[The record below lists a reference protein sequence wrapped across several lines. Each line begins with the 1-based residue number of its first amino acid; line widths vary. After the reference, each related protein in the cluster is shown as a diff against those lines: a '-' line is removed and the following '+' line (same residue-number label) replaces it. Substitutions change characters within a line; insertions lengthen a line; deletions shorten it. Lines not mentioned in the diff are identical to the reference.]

1 MSTLIEIRPH
11 NIDQRSIQTIVNA
24 LKNGDLAI
32 IPTDSIYAVV
42 GDLNHRDI
50 LEKICKQIGKKPNKA
65 NLSILCDG
73 LSNLSKYTS
82 TIPNPLYK
90 LMKRL
95 LPGPYTFILKASNNI
110 PKIFRQ
116 NKKTIGI
123 RVPDNTICQALIY
136 ALGNP
141 LISSSIHSED
151 EIQEYLTEPLEIYEN
166 WQNKINLIIDG
177 GAGKNTGTTV
187 IDASTEEI
195 SIIREGL
202 GVEKV

>member
-1 MSTLIEIRPH
+1 MGNLIEIRPH

-24 LKNGDLAI
+24 LKKGELAI
-32 IPTDSIYAVV
+32 VPTDSIYAIV
-42 GDLNHRDI
+42 GDLNHRDV

-90 LMKRL
+90 LMKRV
-95 LPGPYTFILKASNNI
+95 LPGPFTFILKANNNI

-123 RVPDNTICQALIY
+123 RVPDNTICQALIS
-136 ALGNP
+136 GDDKSP
-141 LISSSIHSED
+141 
-151 EIQEYLTEPLEIYEN
+151 
-166 WQNKINLIIDG
+166 KIIPDFRPP
-177 GAGKNTGTTV
+177 
-187 IDASTEEI
+187 
-195 SIIREGL
+195 SIIRIGITPLYTCFEDL
-202 GVEKV
+202 WWVVYQLKNIVESKSYLKFDKKKSQVT

>member
-42 GDLNHRDI
+42 GDLNHRDV
-50 LEKICKQIGKKPNKA
+50 LEKICKQIRKKPSKA

-95 LPGPYTFILKASNNI
+95 LPGPFTFILKANNNI

-123 RVPDNTICQALIY
+123 RVPDNTICQALISS
-136 ALGNP
+136 LGNP
-141 LISSSIHSED
+141 LISSSIHSEN
-151 EIQEYLTEPLEIYEN
+151 EIQEYLTEPYEIYEH
-166 WQNKINLIIDG
+166 WQNKIDLIVDG
-177 GAGKNTGTTV
+177 GAGKNIGTTV
-187 IDASTEEI
+187 IDATTG
-195 SIIREGL
+195 IIVVVREGL
-202 GVEKV
+202 GIEKI

>member
-1 MSTLIEIRPH
+1 MGTLIEIRPH

-42 GDLNHRDI
+42 GDLNHRDV
-50 LEKICKQIGKKPNKA
+50 LEKICKQIRKKPSKA

-95 LPGPYTFILKASNNI
+95 LPGPFTFILKANNNI

-123 RVPDNTICQALIY
+123 RVPDNTICQALISS
-136 ALGNP
+136 LGNP
-141 LISSSIHSED
+141 LISSSIHSEN
-151 EIQEYLTEPLEIYEN
+151 EIQEYLTEPYEIYEH
-166 WQNKINLIIDG
+166 WQNKIDLIVDG
-177 GAGKNTGTTV
+177 GAGKNIGTTV
-187 IDASTEEI
+187 IDATTG
-195 SIIREGL
+195 IIVVVREGL
-202 GVEKV
+202 GIEKI